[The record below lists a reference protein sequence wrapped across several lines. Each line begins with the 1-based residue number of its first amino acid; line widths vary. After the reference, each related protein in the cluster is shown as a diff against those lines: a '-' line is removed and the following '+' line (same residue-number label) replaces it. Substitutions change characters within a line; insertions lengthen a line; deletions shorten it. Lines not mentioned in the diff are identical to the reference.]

1 MIADI
6 TRALA
11 STLGREES
19 GGEGEEER
27 RAERRARRE
36 EKDDAWLAANRG
48 MRKYLSSRLVHKYRA
63 RRAAVDGQIK
73 QMLINI

>member
-1 MIADI
+1 MKE
-6 TRALA
+6 R
-11 STLGREES
+11 RK
-19 GGEGEEER
+19 EEER
-27 RAERRARRE
+27 RE
-36 EKDDAWLAANRG
+36 ENEDAWLAANPG